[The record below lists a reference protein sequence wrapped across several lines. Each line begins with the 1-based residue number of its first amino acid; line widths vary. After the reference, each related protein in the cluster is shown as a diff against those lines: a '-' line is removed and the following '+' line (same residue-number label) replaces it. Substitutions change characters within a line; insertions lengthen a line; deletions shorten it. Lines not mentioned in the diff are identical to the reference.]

1 VERTNNKGKEMREMQ
16 LITGL
21 MIPFL
26 GTTLRVSNGI
36 FNEKQID

>member
-1 VERTNNKGKEMREMQ
+1 MERTNNKGKEMREMQ

-26 GTTLRVSNGI
+26 GTMLRGCNGI
-36 FNEKQID
+36 FNEKQIE